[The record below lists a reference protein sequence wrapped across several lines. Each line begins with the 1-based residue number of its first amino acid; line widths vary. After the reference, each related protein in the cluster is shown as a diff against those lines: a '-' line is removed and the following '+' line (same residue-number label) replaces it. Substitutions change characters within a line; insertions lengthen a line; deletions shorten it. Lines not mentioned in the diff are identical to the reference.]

1 MDSAELIA
9 ANAVPGLSLQVQG
22 FVLEKSPRGDRF
34 QPLALF
40 SPEQGLLRCYQR
52 ISLRNP
58 GPAIDLFDE
67 LSATLTSSNQGHT
80 WFFKELHVDHRHP
93 GIGLRFEALA
103 EASALAALIVRNPV
117 HEEGRA
123 RICRLLRETLGALET
138 GAPAAIVGLKALYSF
153 ARDEGYPVKE
163 EWLAGLR
170 GSEREHAVALLHTPI
185 ASIDADLADHAP
197 RILARLRR
205 YLKES
210 TELTIAGD

>member
-1 MDSAELIA
+1 VA
-9 ANAVPGLSLQVQG
+9 GLSLQVQG

-58 GPAIDLFDE
+58 GPAIDFFDE

-93 GIGLRFEALA
+93 GIGLRYEALA
-103 EASALAALIVRNPV
+103 EASAFAALIVRNPV

-123 RICRLLRETLGALET
+123 GICRLMQEALGALET
-138 GAPAAIVGLKALYSF
+138 GAPPAIVGLKAFYSF
-153 ARDEGYPVKE
+153 ARSEGYPVKE

-170 GSEREHAVALLHTPI
+170 GSEREHAAALIHTPI
-185 ASIDADLADHAP
+185 AAIGEEHSDHAA
-197 RILARLRR
+197 RILTKFRR

-210 TELTIAGD
+210 TELTIAGE

>member
-1 MDSAELIA
+1 
-9 ANAVPGLSLQVQG
+9 VPGLSLQVQG

-40 SPEQGLLRCYQR
+40 SPEHGLLRCYQR

-58 GPAIDLFDE
+58 GPAIDIFDE

-123 RICRLLRETLGALET
+123 GICRLLRDTLGALET
-138 GAPAAIVGLKALYSF
+138 GAPAPIVGLKALYSF

-170 GSEREHAVALLHTPI
+170 GTEREHAVALLHTPI
-185 ASIDADLADHAP
+185 AAIDADRADHAS

-210 TELTIAGD
+210 TELTITGE

>member
-1 MDSAELIA
+1 M
-9 ANAVPGLSLQVQG
+9 PGLSLQVQG

-80 WFFKELHVDHRHP
+80 WFFKELHVDNRHP

-103 EASALAALIVRNPV
+103 EASAFAALIARNPT
-117 HEEGRA
+117 HQEGREG
-123 RICRLLRETLGALET
+123 ICRLLRDSLAALEG
-138 GAPAAIVGLKALYSF
+138 GAPPAIVGLKALYSF

-170 GSEREHAVALLHTPI
+170 GTEREHAAALLHTPI
-185 ASIDADLADHAP
+185 ASIEAERADHAP

-210 TELTIAGD
+210 TELTISGE

>member
-1 MDSAELIA
+1 VS
-9 ANAVPGLSLQVQG
+9 GLSLQVQG

-40 SPEQGLLRCYQR
+40 SPEHGLLRCYQR
-52 ISLRNP
+52 ISMRNP

-103 EASALAALIVRNPV
+103 ESCAFSALILRNPV

-123 RICRLLRETLGALET
+123 SICRLLKDSLVALET
-138 GAPAAIVGLKALYSF
+138 GAPSAIVGLKALYSF

-170 GSEREHAVALLHTPI
+170 GSEREHAVTLLHTPI
-185 ASIDADLADHAP
+185 AAIDADRADHAP

-210 TELTIAGD
+210 TELTIPGE

>member
-1 MDSAELIA
+1 VA
-9 ANAVPGLSLQVQG
+9 GLSLQVQG

-52 ISLRNP
+52 ISLGNP

-67 LSATLTSSNQGHT
+67 LSATLTSSNQGQT

-93 GIGLRFEALA
+93 GIGLRYEALA
-103 EASALAALIVRNPV
+103 EASAFATLIVRNPV
-117 HEEGRA
+117 HEEA
-123 RICRLLRETLGALET
+123 RSGICRLMQEALGALET
-138 GAPAAIVGLKALYSF
+138 GAPPAIVGLKTLYSF
-153 ARDEGYPVKE
+153 ARSEGYPVKE

-170 GSEREHAVALLHTPI
+170 GSEREHAVALIHTPI
-185 ASIDADLADHAP
+185 ASIREEHSDHAA
-197 RILARLRR
+197 RILAKFRR

-210 TELTIAGD
+210 TELTILGE